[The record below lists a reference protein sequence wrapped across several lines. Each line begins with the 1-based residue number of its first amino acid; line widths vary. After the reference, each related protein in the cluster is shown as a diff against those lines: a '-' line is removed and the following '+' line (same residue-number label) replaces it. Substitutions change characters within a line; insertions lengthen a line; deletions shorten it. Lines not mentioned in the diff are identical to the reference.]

1 MANEEAE
8 IERVLAES
16 KALYVSNKNHQFEP
30 NLLEI
35 GKWRKNSQN
44 LLGANRS
51 RESKGHRKT
60 LIIIISLATRKIKK
74 GTRAS
79 ISGRC
84 KDARAKRSW
93 SLNCQTIGGTTKTIE
108 RERIRRGNQALKR
121 LGTRRAAN
129 SRTLVNASGKTRKRS
144 QTSRFVWRKAKE
156 WTTTTKQ
163 FTVIVPLGAKAV
175 NFQYLR
181 WYGYSRRW

>member
-51 RESKGHRKT
+51 RESKGH
-60 LIIIISLATRKIKK
+60 S
-74 GTRAS
+74 
-79 ISGRC
+79 
-84 KDARAKRSW
+84 
-93 SLNCQTIGGTTKTIE
+93 
-108 RERIRRGNQALKR
+108 
-121 LGTRRAAN
+121 
-129 SRTLVNASGKTRKRS
+129 
-144 QTSRFVWRKAKE
+144 
-156 WTTTTKQ
+156 
-163 FTVIVPLGAKAV
+163 
-175 NFQYLR
+175 
-181 WYGYSRRW
+181 